1 MIFLQN
7 IKKLNID
14 QDFCTALY
22 IEVLTAPAVFWGYK
36 KGQCK
41 INKDF
46 IFFNYES
53 FKATAIES
61 VLEWT
66 EYVPLNCLN
75 HQLDFKDKKTWI
87 TVMVS

>member
-7 IKKLNID
+7 IKKLNIA

-22 IEVLTAPAVFWGYK
+22 VEVLTAPAVFGGYK

-53 FKATAIES
+53 FKATVIES
-61 VLEWT
+61 VLE
-66 EYVPLNCLN
+66 
-75 HQLDFKDKKTWI
+75 
-87 TVMVS
+87 